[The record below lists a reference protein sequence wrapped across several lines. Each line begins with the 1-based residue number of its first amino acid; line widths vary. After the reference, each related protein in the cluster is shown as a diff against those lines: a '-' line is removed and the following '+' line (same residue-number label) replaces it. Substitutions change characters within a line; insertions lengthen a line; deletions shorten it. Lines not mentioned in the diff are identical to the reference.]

1 MSKQCYKKSMNN
13 QFSYAQAANL
23 EFLENQYRSF
33 LQNPDSVDPSLRDF
47 FAGIEFAQKFSGIPS
62 SSAQSSGPT
71 DFSKKELNV
80 HHLITI
86 YRQYGHLIADLDPLK
101 LQKHDAS
108 ILALENFGLN
118 EADLDQEFQAGE
130 LVNLGRAKLRS
141 IIDYLKKIYSST
153 LTCDVAGCEP
163 SVQAWFQ
170 EQFERGH
177 ARLEFTPDE
186 KRAIL
191 HSLVRTEGLEKFI
204 HTRFVGTKR
213 FSIEGCDALMPML
226 ENLVVRG
233 ARMGI
238 EEIAIGMAHRGR
250 VNVLANFMGKAI
262 ELIFADFDGR
272 VIDNSGYSGD
282 VKYHL
287 GYSCVKDTPNGPCH
301 VSLAFNPS
309 HLEFVNPVAT
319 GMARAKQRY
328 RKDTVERK
336 KVMPVLI
343 HGDAAFVGQG
353 IVAETLQLSQLDGYT
368 VGGTLH
374 IITNNQIGFTTLPR
388 DDRST
393 LYSADT
399 AKSIKAPTILV
410 NADDAEA
417 SVSALDL
424 ALRFR
429 QQFRQDVVIDLVG
442 YRRFGHNE
450 GDEPAFT
457 QPVMYEH
464 IKSHPTVKSIYAD
477 QLAKE
482 NVQPLEKTEQE
493 MHEKIDNLQKILDDT
508 RKNPPEFK
516 PPVLEGLWKGF
527 RRGHLE
533 DFDKSVDTRYSKKDL
548 LKIGEILTS
557 PPKDFH
563 LHPKV
568 QKLLEARRHML
579 DNNALDWGMA
589 ELLTYGSLN
598 LEGTSVRLSGQDSKR
613 GTFSHRHAVYFD
625 TETNAE
631 FCPLA
636 QVNPPVEFCVYNSP
650 LSEAAV
656 LGFEYG
662 NAIADPTF
670 LTIWEAQ
677 FGDFANGAQVIID
690 QFLSSGEEKWGRMV
704 GLTLF
709 LPHGYE
715 GQGPEHSSA
724 RLERFLQLSAD
735 DSMQVCNLTTPANL
749 FHVLRRQMKRDFR
762 KPLIIMTP
770 KSLLRHPKAIS
781 TLEDLADG
789 SFHEVYADPLV
800 TDVKN
805 VETAIFCSGKL
816 YYEIEKAR
824 EAKSNPRIAVV
835 RLEQICPFPRA
846 RLAPH
851 LNGYP
856 KLKRIIWAQE
866 EPQNMGACTWV
877 LPRLRKLA
885 DDLGLNKIEIE
896 YVGRVERSSP
906 AAGSARVHQREQ
918 EEIVQKCL
926 TL

>member
-1 MSKQCYKKSMNN
+1 MSNFLN
-13 QFSYAQAANL
+13 RFSYAQQANA
-23 EFLENQYRSF
+23 EFLENQYRDY
-33 LQNPDSVDPSLRDF
+33 LNDPNSVDPSLRDF
-47 FAGIEFAQKFSGIPS
+47 FAGVEFAQNLTASASTGGQ
-62 SSAQSSGPT
+62 SSAALE
-71 DFSKKELNV
+71 KKEIHV
-80 HHLITI
+80 FHLISI
-86 YRQYGHLIADLDPLK
+86 YRQYGHLLADLDPLQ
-101 LQKHDAS
+101 LQKHDTS
-108 ILALENFGLN
+108 ILELKNFGLS
-118 EADLDQEFQAGE
+118 EDDLDSEFQAGE
-130 LVNLGRAKLRS
+130 VLGLGRASLRS
-141 IIDYLKKIYSST
+141 IIEYLKKIYSGT

-163 SVQAWFQ
+163 SVQGWFQ

-177 ARLEFTPDE
+177 ARLVLTADE

-226 ENLVVRG
+226 ENLVVRST
-233 ARMGI
+233 RFGI
-238 EEIAIGMAHRGR
+238 EEITIGMAHRGR
-250 VNVLANFMGKAI
+250 VNVLANFMGKAT
-262 ELIFADFDGR
+262 ELIFADFEGR
-272 VIDNSGYSGD
+272 VIDNSGYTGD

-287 GYSCVKDTPNGPCH
+287 GYSCTKETPNGTCH
-301 VSLAFNPS
+301 VALAFNPS
-309 HLEFVNPVAT
+309 HLEAVNPVAT

-328 RKDTVERK
+328 RKDTTNRK
-336 KVMPVLI
+336 KVIPVLI
-343 HGDAAFVGQG
+343 HGDASFAGQG
-353 IVAETLQLSQLDGYT
+353 VVAETLQLSQLDGYK

-374 IITNNQIGFTTLPR
+374 IITNNQIGFTTFPK

-393 LYSADT
+393 RYSADM
-399 AKSIKAPTILV
+399 AKAIKAPTILV
-410 NADDAEA
+410 NADDVEA

-429 QQFRQDVVIDLVG
+429 QEFAQDVVIDLIG

-457 QPVMYEH
+457 QPVMYEK
-464 IKSHPTVKSIYAD
+464 IKSHPTVKSLYAE
-477 QLAKE
+477 QLAAE
-482 NVQPLEKTEQE
+482 NVQSLDETEKDMQ
-493 MHEKIDNLQKILDDT
+493 EKIDNLQKILENT

-516 PPVLEGLWKGF
+516 PMNFEGLWQGF
-527 RRGHLE
+527 RRGRIE
-533 DFDKSVDTRYSKKDL
+533 DFDKPVDTRFAKKDL

-557 PPKDFH
+557 PPRDFH

-568 QKLLEARRHML
+568 EKLLEARRHML
-579 DNNALDWGMA
+579 TNNALDWGMA

-598 LEGTSVRLSGQDSKR
+598 HEGTSVRLSGQDAKR
-613 GTFSHRHAVYFD
+613 GTFTHRHSVYFD

-631 FCPLA
+631 FCPLTH
-636 QVNPPVEFCVYNSP
+636 VNPNAEFCVYNSP
-650 LSEAAV
+650 LSEMAV

-762 KPLIIMTP
+762 KPLVIMTP
-770 KSLLRHPKAIS
+770 KSLLRHPKVIS

-789 SFHEVYADPLV
+789 AFHEVIADPLV
-800 TDVKN
+800 KDVKT
-805 VETAIFCSGKL
+805 VETLVLCSGKL
-816 YYEIEKAR
+816 YYDIEKAR
-824 EAKSNPRIAVV
+824 ETKPNSRIAVV
-835 RLEQICPFPRA
+835 RVEQICPFPRTQ
-846 RLAPH
+846 LTPY

-856 KLKRIIWAQE
+856 KLKKIVWAQE
-866 EPQNMGACTWV
+866 EPQNMGAYTWA

-885 DDLGLNKIEIE
+885 DDLGLSKVDIGYI
-896 YVGRVERSSP
+896 GRVERSSP
-906 AAGSARVHQREQ
+906 AVGSARVHQKEQ
-918 EEIVQKCL
+918 EEIVQRCL
-926 TL
+926 AL